1 MPLRFSYDDLPE
13 EEHIERSIISGL
25 CQSPHMLH
33 KVKETVSQ
41 EMFRNDANGIAYM
54 MVTDSLER
62 GDRPDIVI
70 IGSAVGKT
78 IGMNPDYAV
87 DWLRDLTDNTTY
99 HGENA
104 DVYANQLLESYRR
117 RELIKACT
125 DAANNARE
133 PLEDVESVLAK
144 LEGKVDGL
152 ITGVAKSSV
161 VPVGKS
167 ILETLDI
174 LGSGG
179 GKYYPTGIE
188 TIDQLLRGFK
198 PKQLTILGGRPS
210 MGKSALLLN
219 IAQNLA
225 EAGTATLFSSLE
237 MSTDQLN
244 CRLISRV
251 SGTHLQYVENPQSK
265 REMDRITD
273 AANRILSTP
282 LYIDENAIS
291 INEIVSAIRYSVR
304 KEGVKVAFV
313 DYLGLIGPSDE
324 RAPREQ
330 QVAQITRKLKSLAK
344 EQEISI
350 VLGSQLN
357 RMVESR
363 DDKRPRLADLRES
376 GAAEQD
382 ADVVMF
388 VHRPG
393 YYDSNIDSRVAECIV
408 AKQRQGVTGVAK
420 LEWSGETTTFRAPA
434 MYYGDV

>member
-33 KVKETVSQ
+33 KIKETVSQ

-62 GDRPDIVI
+62 GERPDIVI

-99 HGENA
+99 HGENC
-104 DVYANQLLESYRR
+104 DTYANQLLESFRR

-174 LGSGG
+174 LGNGG

-188 TIDQLLRGFK
+188 TIDQILRGIR
-198 PKQLTILGGRPS
+198 PEQLIVLGGRPGI
-210 MGKSALLLN
+210 GKSALLLN
-219 IAQNLA
+219 IAQNLS
-225 EAGTATLFSSLE
+225 EAGTPVIYISRE

-244 CRLISRV
+244 CRLIARV
-251 SGTHLQYVENPQSK
+251 SGTHLQYVENPSSK
-265 REMDRITD
+265 RDLDRITE
-273 AANRILSTP
+273 AANQIQHTP
-282 LYIDENAIS
+282 LFIDDSSAS
-291 INEIVSAIRYSVR
+291 INDIVSAIRYAVR
-304 KEGVKVAFV
+304 KEGVKAAFV
-313 DYLGLIGPSDE
+313 DYLGLIGPADA

-330 QVAQITRKLKSLAK
+330 QVAQITGKLKSLAK
-344 EQEISI
+344 EQKIAV
-350 VLGSQLN
+350 VLASQLN

-420 LEWSGETTTFRAPA
+420 LEWSGETTTFRSPA
-434 MYYGDV
+434 MYYGEV